1 MNRFLRAHFLAAE
14 AADAFPVIID
24 RWGFS
29 AVSEIHSFLRDRA
42 ALDADP
48 AADALVWLDVWLLL
62 KNIQSLR
69 QTLPH
74 TGTRH
79 SPVYIKVWV
88 PVLCHRILHTDRTA
102 GRQKLNLSSFQVP
115 SPIFSP

>member
-62 KNIQSLR
+62 KNIQ
-69 QTLPH
+69 
-74 TGTRH
+74 TRSH
-79 SPVYIKVWV
+79 WTVCSAI
-88 PVLCHRILHTDRTA
+88 
-102 GRQKLNLSSFQVP
+102 
-115 SPIFSP
+115 

>member
-24 RWGFS
+24 RRVFS

-48 AADALVWLDVWLLL
+48 AADTLV
-62 KNIQSLR
+62 
-69 QTLPH
+69 
-74 TGTRH
+74 
-79 SPVYIKVWV
+79 
-88 PVLCHRILHTDRTA
+88 
-102 GRQKLNLSSFQVP
+102 
-115 SPIFSP
+115 